1 MIQIE
6 KSLLPFGSDS
16 TLDYDHSGM
25 LESSNDTRLEGFFRL
40 LRGSKHAIF
49 IAIITGNPLIA

>member
-1 MIQIE
+1 MLSIMTIPVCWKLQM
-6 KSLLPFGSDS
+6 
-16 TLDYDHSGM
+16 TLG
-25 LESSNDTRLEGFFRL
+25 LQGFSRL